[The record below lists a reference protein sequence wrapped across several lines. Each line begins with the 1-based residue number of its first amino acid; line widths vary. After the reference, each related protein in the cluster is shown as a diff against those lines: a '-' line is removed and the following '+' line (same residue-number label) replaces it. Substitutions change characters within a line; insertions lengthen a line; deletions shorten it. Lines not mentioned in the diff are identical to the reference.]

1 MDTHDSVSSESTD
14 CRVHFRFAR
23 NTGTVASS
31 ILGLADTTNVLMTNV
46 TNSNDSSV
54 WPEQNL
60 VTSGAYGLSYFMR
73 DVCGRTAMATGSL
86 DLRCNNPPVPLIKSP
101 TTQSYT
107 VQLGQVCA
115 SPNMLISL

>member
-1 MDTHDSVSSESTD
+1 MC
-14 CRVHFRFAR
+14 CRFSR
-23 NTGTVASS
+23 NTETVAASTV
-31 ILGLADTTNVLMTNV
+31 GLSDTTNVLMTNV
-46 TNSNDSSV
+46 KFSDQGNV
-54 WPEQNL
+54 WPAQDL
-60 VTSGAYGLSYFMR
+60 TTSGVYGLNYYAQ

-115 SPNMLISL
+115 SPNMLICL